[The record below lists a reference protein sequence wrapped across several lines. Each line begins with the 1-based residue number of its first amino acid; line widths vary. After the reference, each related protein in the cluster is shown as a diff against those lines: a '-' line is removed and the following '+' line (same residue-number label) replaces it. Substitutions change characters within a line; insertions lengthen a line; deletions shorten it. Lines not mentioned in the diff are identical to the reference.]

1 MRTKYQVF
9 YINASRK
16 KVKKLFEEFEKLLQ
30 EHKTTI
36 NRVAV
41 ETGIP
46 RTVLYDWKSGRSTP
60 KVDKMIKIAD
70 YFNVPLERLIKGG
83 EK

>member
-1 MRTKYQVF
+1 MTFARVYHE
-9 YINASRK
+9 NADRK

-70 YFNVPLERLIKGG
+70 YFNVPLERLVKGG

>member
-9 YINASRK
+9 CINASRK

-70 YFNVPLERLIKGG
+70 YFNVPLERLVKGG

>member
-1 MRTKYQVF
+1 MKEGE
-9 YINASRK
+9 
-16 KVKKLFEEFEKLLQ
+16 KLYEIFEKLLQ
-30 EHKTTI
+30 EHETTI

-60 KVDKMIKIAD
+60 KVDKLLKIAQ
-70 YFNVPLERLIKGG
+70 YFGVSLEYLLEGG
-83 EK
+83 ERDQ

>member
-1 MRTKYQVF
+1 M
-9 YINASRK
+9 
-16 KVKKLFEEFEKLLQ
+16 KKLYKEFEKLLQ

-70 YFNVPLERLIKGG
+70 FFNVPLESLVKGG

>member
-1 MRTKYQVF
+1 
-9 YINASRK
+9 
-16 KVKKLFEEFEKLLQ
+16 VKKLYKEFEKLLQ

-70 YFNVPLERLIKGG
+70 FFNVPLESLVKGG

>member
-1 MRTKYQVF
+1 MRIISKQNNA
-9 YINASRK
+9 IASRR
-16 KVKKLFEEFEKLLQ
+16 KVKKLFKNFEKLLQ

-46 RTVLYDWKSGRSTP
+46 KTVLYDWKSGRCTP
-60 KVDKMIKIAD
+60 KVDKMIKISR
-70 YFNVPLERLIKGG
+70 YFNVPLEYLIGGG
-83 EK
+83 EG

>member
-1 MRTKYQVF
+1 MWVSSAHYENS
-9 YINASRK
+9 YRK
-16 KVKKLFEEFEKLLQ
+16 KVKKLFKEFEKLLQ

-46 RTVLYDWKSGRSTP
+46 KTVLYDWKSGRCTP
-60 KVDKMIKIAD
+60 KVDKMIILAK
-70 YFNVPLERLIKGG
+70 YFNVPLEIFIKGG
-83 EK
+83 EG

>member
-1 MRTKYQVF
+1 MRIISKQNNA
-9 YINASRK
+9 IASRR
-16 KVKKLFEEFEKLLQ
+16 KVKKLFKNFEKLLQ

-46 RTVLYDWKSGRSTP
+46 KTVLYDWKSGRCTP
-60 KVDKMIKIAD
+60 KVDKMIKIAK
-70 YFNVPLERLIKGG
+70 YFDVPLESLIEGGKG
-83 EK
+83 